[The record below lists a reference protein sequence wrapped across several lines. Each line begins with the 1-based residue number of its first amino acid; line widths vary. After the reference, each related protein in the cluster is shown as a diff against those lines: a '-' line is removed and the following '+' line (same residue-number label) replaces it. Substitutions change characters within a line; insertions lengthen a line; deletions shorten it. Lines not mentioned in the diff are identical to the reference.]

1 MKRFIAVLV
10 AAIMVLSMGTVA
22 FAADP
27 VAKIGDAVYGTL
39 EEALAVTEAGTEI
52 VTITLLKDAEL
63 NYEVNSGIR
72 KTNAK
77 IVGSSQDVKLTFT
90 GLGTGSIDVS
100 LENLTVVDETCY
112 KAENG
117 ENAWEFTYLE
127 LTGKNTFKNVIF
139 TDGIMFDAGADIVA
153 TDCTFMGHN
162 NDSSEYGNGT
172 MYAVWVHDGSAVFE
186 NCVFEGTRGAKIHE
200 KYGSNVVKVEF
211 NNCVFD
217 SLTEKPG
224 IAIGELDK
232 STEVTVKNCY
242 FFDCQKGDAHEY
254 DVPFMYESDIDVENF
269 VFTNTD
275 NTICAD
281 GNHNKTAVAGTGAT
295 SNSAGVKNHYKCETC
310 GVLFAENDNTS
321 VTTEE
326 ELVIPVIVPE
336 KKPDRDTVTIKID
349 ATGKAGTEAE
359 EEESNPNTG
368 APVIMPFAVVAA
380 ALSGAA
386 IIKRK

>member
-1 MKRFIAVLV
+1 MKRFIAVLA
-10 AAIMVLSMGTVA
+10 AAIMVVSMGTVA

-27 VAKIGDAVYGTL
+27 VAKIGNETYDSL
-39 EEALAVTEAGTEI
+39 EAALAVTEAGSEM

-77 IVGSSQDVKLTFT
+77 IVGSNQNVKLTFT

-139 TDGIMFDAGADIVA
+139 TDGIMFDADADIVA

-186 NCVFEGTRGAKIHE
+186 NCIFKGTRGAKIHE
-200 KYGSNVVKVEF
+200 QYGSDVVKVEF
-211 NNCVFD
+211 NNCIFD

-224 IAIGELDK
+224 IAIGELDD
-232 STEVTVKNCY
+232 STEVAVNNCY
-242 FFDCQKGDAHEY
+242 FFDCQEGDAHVY
-254 DVPFMYESDIDVENF
+254 DVPFMFESDFDVSGF
-269 VFTNTD
+269 GFTETNNTV
-275 NTICAD
+275 CAN
-281 GNHNKTAVAGTGAT
+281 GNHNKIPVAGKNADYNNT
-295 SNSAGVKNHYKCETC
+295 GVKSHYKCEAC
-310 GVLFAENDNTS
+310 GVLFENEDNSSITS
-321 VTTEE
+321 AE
-326 ELVIPVIVPE
+326 ELTIPVVE
-336 KKPDRDTVTIKID
+336 RQESETLVID
-349 ATGKAGTEAE
+349 LSGKTEVKDE
-359 EEESNPNTG
+359 EANPNTG
-368 APVIMPFAVVAA
+368 APVIMPFAVVTAL
-380 ALSGAA
+380 LSGAA
-386 IIKRK
+386 IIRRK